1 MRKLEQDKKKPT
13 SIEEFIEGA
22 NKETTARKA
31 RKRPSKENLLLSIA
45 GRGSMDSYGK
55 PSLIYIRK
63 DIQQDME
70 KHCSGS
76 KQAIINYL
84 LRRGL
89 DDLIAENTLVVEEQ
103 Y

>member
-1 MRKLEQDKKKPT
+1 MSKHTQRKPSTL
-13 SIEEFIEGA
+13 EEFIEGA

-45 GRGSMDSYGK
+45 GRGSMDNYGK

-63 DIQQDME
+63 DIQEDIDR
-70 KHCSGS
+70 HCSGS
-76 KQAIINYL
+76 KQGVINYL

-89 DDLIAENTLVVEEQ
+89 DDLIQQNTLIVEEQ
-103 Y
+103 E

>member
-1 MRKLEQDKKKPT
+1 MQKTDKKNPT

-45 GRGSMDSYGK
+45 GRSSMDDYGK
-55 PSLIYIRK
+55 PTLIYIKK
-63 DIQQDME
+63 DIQKDMD

-76 KQAIINYL
+76 KQSVINYL

-89 DDLIAENTLVVEEQ
+89 DVLIKEKILIVEEEN
-103 Y
+103 